1 MSQIPI
7 TDAELDARFA
17 PIYARIAEGAVAR
30 EQQRTLAHEP
40 VAWLRE
46 AGFGAVRVPRSHGG
60 LGATLPQLLRQLVR
74 LGQADSNLPQI
85 FRAHFGFVEGRLSSN
100 DAASQDY
107 WFARV
112 VAGEL
117 WGAAMAERTDSTGN
131 TVQLSDGDDGYRLDG
146 EKYYCTG
153 TLYADWVAAV
163 ANHGDDFVSLAV
175 PTRAPGVEREDD
187 WDGFGQRLTGS
198 GTTRFT
204 QVRVQAEHLLR
215 RFAKGELRAESYL
228 TAFYQ
233 AVHLATLAG
242 IGRAV
247 LADAVAFV
255 QGRTRTFGVP
265 GQSQPAEDPLV
276 QAVVGRLASLA
287 FAAEAQVSAVGQSL
301 QAVFEAGQAG
311 EVPEQL
317 YTDAEI
323 YTFQAQQIV
332 LPQVLEASTLLFEVG
347 GASATSSA
355 RSLDRHWRN
364 ARTLASHNPAIQRE
378 QALGN
383 YYLNGISPAQAWR
396 ARHAAASEGQ
406 GSGDEAS
413 AV

>member
-1 MSQIPI
+1 MSQTPI
-7 TDAELDARFA
+7 TDAELDERFA
-17 PIYARIAEGAVAR
+17 PIYARVAEGAVAR

-46 AGFGAVRVPRSHGG
+46 AGLGALRVPRSHGG

-131 TVQLSDGDDGYRLDG
+131 TVQLSEGEGGYRLDG

-175 PTRAPGVEREDD
+175 PTGAPGVERVDD

-204 QVRVQAEHLLR
+204 HVTVQPEHLLR

-242 IGRAV
+242 ISRAV

-255 QGRTRTFGVP
+255 QGRTRAFGVP
-265 GQSQPAEDPLV
+265 GQSQPAADPLV
-276 QAVVGRLASLA
+276 QAVIGRLSSLA
-287 FAAEAQVSAVGQSL
+287 FAAEAQVAAVGQSL
-301 QAVFEAGQAG
+301 QAVFEAGQQG

-323 YTFQAQQIV
+323 HAFQAQQIV
-332 LPQVLEASTLLFEVG
+332 LPQVLQASTLLFEVG
-347 GASATSSA
+347 GASATSNT
-355 RSLDRHWRN
+355 RRLDRHWRN
-364 ARTLASHNPAIQRE
+364 ARTLASHNPAIYRE
-378 QALGN
+378 QALGD

-396 ARHAAASEGQ
+396 ARQAAASQGQ
-406 GSGDEAS
+406 GSYDEAS